1 MVVSVDLR
9 VVVSPD
15 GETAVPLVVVW
26 LLSVIPLVVSVVW
39 LLFELLPPYTEEGV
53 VDWVDVVLEDEV
65 CARATPVI
73 IARAVV
79 TARKDLIMSCS
90 PWNRL

>member
-1 MVVSVDLR
+1 VVVVSVDLR
-9 VVVSPD
+9 VVVSPY
-15 GETAVPLVVVW
+15 GETVVPPVEVWVV
-26 LLSVIPLVVSVVW
+26 SVTPLVVSVVW
-39 LLFELLPPYTEEGV
+39 LLLELPPPYTEAGA

-79 TARKDLIMSCS
+79 ATRKYLIMSC
-90 PWNRL
+90 PP